1 MKAVELG
8 DELIAHPVAARFGA
22 RCLAAKFI
30 GDEHRL
36 PVRDRWR

>member
-8 DELIAHPVAARFGA
+8 DELIAHPIAARFGA
-22 RCLAAKFI
+22 RRLAAEFI
-30 GDEHRL
+30 TDKDRL